1 MNYTIVRSHRRT
13 MAIQIKRDGRVVV
26 RAPYAATDEEVR
38 QLVEKQRAWI
48 EKSLARQREAPAA
61 SPPEL
66 TEQEMEELRRRGQE
80 ILPGRVVYWAARM
93 DVLPTGIRITAARTR
108 WGSCSGKNSLCFSLF
123 LMRYP
128 MEAIDAVV
136 VHELAHIRHKNHGP
150 DFYRLVEGTLPDYRQ
165 RIGLLKLPPSGSL
178 CILIEAAFSYC
189 VHQENVI

>member
-38 QLVEKQRAWI
+38 QLVEKHRGWI

-93 DVLPTGIRITAARTR
+93 DIP
-108 WGSCSGKNSLCFSLF
+108 WKP
-123 LMRYP
+123 LMRWWS
-128 MEAIDAVV
+128 MSWLTSATKTTGRTFIAW
-136 VHELAHIRHKNHGP
+136 
-150 DFYRLVEGTLPDYRQ
+150 
-165 RIGLLKLPPSGSL
+165 
-178 CILIEAAFSYC
+178 
-189 VHQENVI
+189 

>member
-38 QLVEKQRAWI
+38 QLVEKHRDWI

-108 WGSCSGKNSLCFSLF
+108 WGSCSARGSLSFNCL
-123 LMRYP
+123 LMLAPPEVREYV
-128 MEAIDAVV
+128 A
-136 VHELAHIRHKNHGP
+136 VHELCHRKQMNHSAA
-150 DFYRLVEGTLPDYRQ
+150 FWREVASCLPDYGWFAKSADCHSSTCTCWWR
-165 RIGLLKLPPSGSL
+165 
-178 CILIEAAFSYC
+178 
-189 VHQENVI
+189 

>member
-38 QLVEKQRAWI
+38 QLVEKHRDWI

-66 TEQEMEELRRRGQE
+66 TEQETEELRRRGQE

-108 WGSCSGKNSLCFSLF
+108 WGSCSSRGTLSFNWKLYLAAPECLD
-123 LMRYP
+123 Y
-128 MEAIDAVV
+128 VV
-136 VHELAHIRHKNHGP
+136 VHELCH
-150 DFYRLVEGTLPDYRQ
+150 LVHMDHSPTFWAEVERIMPDYCTWKKWLRDN
-165 RIGLLKLPPSGSL
+165 GDTL
-178 CILIEAAFSYC
+178 
-189 VHQENVI
+189 V

>member
-26 RAPYAATDEEVR
+26 RAPYVATDEEVR
-38 QLVEKQRAWI
+38 QLVEKHRAWI

-165 RIGLLKLPPSGSL
+165 RIGLLKLPPSGS
-178 CILIEAAFSYC
+178 
-189 VHQENVI
+189 

>member
-38 QLVEKQRAWI
+38 QLVEKHRAWI

-108 WGSCSGKNSLCFSLF
+108 WGSCSARGSLSFNCL
-123 LMRYP
+123 LMLAPPEVREYV
-128 MEAIDAVV
+128 A
-136 VHELAHIRHKNHGP
+136 VHELCHRKQMNHSAA
-150 DFYRLVEGTLPDYRQ
+150 FWREVASCLPDYAAQ
-165 RIGLLKLPPSGSL
+165 RAWLREHGPALLGRLPKT
-178 CILIEAAFSYC
+178 
-189 VHQENVI
+189 

>member
-38 QLVEKQRAWI
+38 QLVEKHRDWI

-80 ILPGRVVYWAARM
+80 ILPGRVVYWAALTRGKTPTYYGVAKSRG
-93 DVLPTGIRITAARTR
+93 DEGELIHGVL
-108 WGSCSGKNSLCFSLF
+108 
-123 LMRYP
+123 
-128 MEAIDAVV
+128 
-136 VHELAHIRHKNHGP
+136 
-150 DFYRLVEGTLPDYRQ
+150 
-165 RIGLLKLPPSGSL
+165 
-178 CILIEAAFSYC
+178 SYGRFRR
-189 VHQENVI
+189 

>member
-26 RAPYAATDEEVR
+26 RAPYAATD
-38 QLVEKQRAWI
+38 
-48 EKSLARQREAPAA
+48 
-61 SPPEL
+61 
-66 TEQEMEELRRRGQE
+66 

-165 RIGLLKLPPSGSL
+165 RIGLLKLPPSGS
-178 CILIEAAFSYC
+178 
-189 VHQENVI
+189 

>member
-1 MNYTIVRSHRRT
+1 MEPILI
-13 MAIQIKRDGRVVV
+13 ME
-26 RAPYAATDEEVR
+26 PPLFAATDEEVR
-38 QLVEKQRAWI
+38 QLVEKHRDWI

-165 RIGLLKLPPSGSL
+165 RIGLLKLPPSKS
-178 CILIEAAFSYC
+178 
-189 VHQENVI
+189 

>member
-38 QLVEKQRAWI
+38 QLVEKHRDWI

-66 TEQEMEELRRRGQE
+66 PEQEMEELRRRGQE

-108 WGSCSGKNSLCFSLF
+108 WGSCSARGSLSFNCL
-123 LMRYP
+123 LMLAPPEVREYV
-128 MEAIDAVV
+128 A
-136 VHELAHIRHKNHGP
+136 VHELCHRKQMNHSAA
-150 DFYRLVEGTLPDYRQ
+150 FWREVALWLPDYAAQ
-165 RIGLLKLPPSGSL
+165 RAWLREHGPALLGRLP
-178 CILIEAAFSYC
+178 ET
-189 VHQENVI
+189 

>member
-38 QLVEKQRAWI
+38 QLVEKHRDWI

-108 WGSCSGKNSLCFSLF
+108 WGSCSARGSLSFNCL
-123 LMRYP
+123 LMLAPPEVREYV
-128 MEAIDAVV
+128 A
-136 VHELAHIRHKNHGP
+136 VHELCHRKQMNHSAA
-150 DFYRLVEGTLPDYRQ
+150 FWREVALWLPDYAAQ
-165 RIGLLKLPPSGSL
+165 RAWLREHGPALLGRLPKT
-178 CILIEAAFSYC
+178 
-189 VHQENVI
+189 

>member
-26 RAPYAATDEEVR
+26 APYAATDEEVR
-38 QLVEKQRAWI
+38 QLVEKHRGWI

-93 DVLPTGIRITAARTR
+93 DVLPAGIRITAARTR

-165 RIGLLKLPPSGSL
+165 RIGLLKLPPSGS
-178 CILIEAAFSYC
+178 
-189 VHQENVI
+189 

>member
-38 QLVEKQRAWI
+38 QLVEKHRGWI

-80 ILPGRVVYWAARM
+80 ILPGGY
-93 DVLPTGIRITAARTR
+93 
-108 WGSCSGKNSLCFSLF
+108 GS
-123 LMRYP
+123 P
-128 MEAIDAVV
+128 P
-136 VHELAHIRHKNHGP
+136 HGP
-150 DFYRLVEGTLPDYRQ
+150 AG
-165 RIGLLKLPPSGSL
+165 
-178 CILIEAAFSYC
+178 AAAPEKTVCAFPCS
-189 VHQENVI
+189 

>member
-26 RAPYAATDEEVR
+26 RAPYAAT
-38 QLVEKQRAWI
+38 
-48 EKSLARQREAPAA
+48 
-61 SPPEL
+61 
-66 TEQEMEELRRRGQE
+66 ELRRRGQE

-93 DVLPTGIRITAARTR
+93 DVLPAGIRITAARTR

-165 RIGLLKLPPSGSL
+165 RIGLLKLPPSGS
-178 CILIEAAFSYC
+178 
-189 VHQENVI
+189 

>member
-38 QLVEKQRAWI
+38 QLVEKHRDWI
-48 EKSLARQREAPAA
+48 EKSLARPREAPAA

-136 VHELAHIRHKNHGP
+136 VHELAHRIQMNHSAA
-150 DFYRLVEGTLPDYRQ
+150 FWAEVEKILPDYKERKQ
-165 RIGLLKLPPSGSL
+165 WLKVNGQK
-178 CILIEAAFSYC
+178 Y
-189 VHQENVI
+189 